1 MMKGETTMKNLDRY
15 TSTSLFLADFLSDP
29 VRRIIL
35 SISKCDHLIQ
45 ADKLLDELC
54 AAIEAET
61 GHILHT
67 NPTAMKKIS
76 EDARTFGFSESELSR
91 RLKIKAGDHTS
102 RIAVFTW
109 DYNAM
114 VSLMLRKIDAADIKL
129 NPQLT
134 GKVYE
139 KARKAFRLLTA
150 AIIRNG
156 C

>member
-1 MMKGETTMKNLDRY
+1 MKNLDRY
-15 TSTSLFLADFLSDP
+15 TTTSLCLADFLSDP

-35 SISKCDHLIQ
+35 AISKCSHLVE

-54 AAIEAET
+54 TAVANET
-61 GHILHT
+61 THILHT
-67 NPTAMKKIS
+67 NPVAMKKIS

-109 DYNAM
+109 DCNAM

-134 GKVYE
+134 GKVYD
-139 KARKAFRLLTA
+139 KARKAFRTLTA
-150 AIIRNG
+150 MIYSSCFFIDDF
-156 C
+156 